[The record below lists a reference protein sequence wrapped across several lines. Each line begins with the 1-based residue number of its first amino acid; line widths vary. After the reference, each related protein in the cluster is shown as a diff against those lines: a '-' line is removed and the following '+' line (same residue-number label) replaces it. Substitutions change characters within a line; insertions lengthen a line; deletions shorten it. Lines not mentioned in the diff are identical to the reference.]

1 VTATPITT
9 IDQVLDLECVKY
21 CTDCGEP
28 LDLPGSA
35 CPECGAL
42 PAETR
47 EEARE
52 RLAAEPDAVTRAEA
66 ARLRTEAMALLISA
80 EHVFRMADEAEH
92 RSELRRRRDDAQ
104 NRLKEAADAHEQAV
118 LALAEAVKAENVTA
132 KPLADAFAAHTA
144 AARAEEKARRLRR
157 GAEAEIEA
165 SVLGRYRAEAAA
177 AARAREAA
185 EMAALQA
192 EQAVRGREE
201 ARDQA
206 QVLLDRHATVPL
218 SGETAA
224 SLAAPLMRLA
234 CGRDINGRP
243 LDQVERSM
251 AGVWGKGI
259 YSAAFAD
266 FAHVMD
272 RAEEDRIR
280 SQVEEEAR
288 QQPFLRPVG
297 GGFLEARLAAPKTD
311 GKPSAGAVV
320 TPPPDL
326 TPASPFSRAAP
337 GLAARPV
344 A

>member
-1 VTATPITT
+1 MTATPITT

-52 RLAAEPDAVTRAEA
+52 RLADEPDAVTRAEA
-66 ARLRTEAMALLISA
+66 ARLRKEAMTLLISA

-104 NRLKEAADAHEQAV
+104 NRLKEAADAREQAV
-118 LALAEAVKAENVTA
+118 SALAEAVKAENVTA
-132 KPLADAFAAHTA
+132 KPLADAFAAHA
-144 AARAEEKARRLRR
+144 AAVKTEEKARRLRK

-165 SVLGRYRAEAAA
+165 SVRLTAAVQVLGRYQAEAAA
-177 AARAREAA
+177 ASRAREAA

-192 EQAVRGREE
+192 EQAVRDREE

-218 SGETAA
+218 SAETAA

-266 FAHVMD
+266 FADALD

-280 SQVEEEAR
+280 SQIEEEAGSSR
-288 QQPFLRPVG
+288 SSGR
-297 GGFLEARLAAPKTD
+297 
-311 GKPSAGAVV
+311 SATASSRRGWLHRRRTAS
-320 TPPPDL
+320 PPP
-326 TPASPFSRAAP
+326 AP
-337 GLAARPV
+337 W
-344 A
+344 